1 MNKKV
6 SEVIK
11 DMIDSGI
18 SLEVLSKAWGEI
30 EFKESQ
36 DKIRQVISN
45 LKEKFREKYIGKY
58 LVTNTGS
65 LDIYSGFSKTIDVKD
80 SIPSIHGRLVK
91 IEDVTV
97 YPHEYN
103 NIENKFVVD
112 LSGSCIHFDIEGVDS
127 DISLEYPIDYY
138 ESGIKYTDK
147 FNIKSKLSFL
157 IDIEGNIISHISFK
171 EAEIDL
177 VLELLEYYKKSNS
190 YSIEL
195 INKKLGI

>member
-1 MNKKV
+1 MSKKV

-18 SLEVLSKAWGEI
+18 SFEVLSKAWGEM

-36 DKIRQVISN
+36 DKIRQIISN

-65 LDIYSGFSKTIDVKD
+65 LEIYSGFSKTIDVED
-80 SIPSIHGRLVK
+80 SIPSIHGKLVK
-91 IEDVTV
+91 VENVTV

-127 DISLEYPIDYY
+127 DISLEDPIEYY

-147 FNIKSKLSFL
+147 SNIKSKLAFL
-157 IDIEGNIISHISFK
+157 IDIEGNIISHVSFK